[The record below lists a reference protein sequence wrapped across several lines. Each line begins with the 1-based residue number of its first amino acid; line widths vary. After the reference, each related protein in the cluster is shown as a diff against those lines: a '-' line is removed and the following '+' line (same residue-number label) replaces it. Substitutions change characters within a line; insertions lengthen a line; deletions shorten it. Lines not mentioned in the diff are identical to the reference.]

1 MKLAYTAKAKAT
13 GNGRNG
19 ISASEN
25 GRLTFTLA
33 TPTEMGGSGKGTNP
47 EEMFAC
53 GYAAC
58 YLGAMRFV
66 AGRDKLAMP
75 PEATVSSEVSIGPRD
90 DGQGFGLEIV
100 LHVALPG
107 MAKADAEELT
117 KRGHVVCP
125 YSHSIKGN
133 VQVTTHIV

>member
-1 MKLAYTAKAKAT
+1 MKQAYTAKAKAT

-19 ISASEN
+19 VSASEN

-47 EEMFAC
+47 EEIFAC

-75 PEATVSSEVSIGPRD
+75 PEATVSSEISIGPRD

-100 LHVALPG
+100 LNVALPG
-107 MAKADAEELT
+107 MAHAEAEELT
-117 KRGHVVCP
+117 KRGHIVCP

-133 VQVTTHIV
+133 VQVTTNIV

>member
-1 MKLAYTAKAKAT
+1 MKLAYTAHAKAT

-19 ISASEN
+19 ISASDN

-47 EEMFAC
+47 EEIFAC

-75 PEATVSSEVSIGPRD
+75 AEATVSSAVSIGPRD
-90 DGQGFGLEIV
+90 DGQGFGIEVV
-100 LHVALPG
+100 LNVSLPG
-107 MAKADAEELT
+107 MGKADAEELT

-133 VQVTTHIV
+133 VQVTTNVV